1 MREKSGICSLKPDP
15 EAELNSQLAHGQNEN
30 GLLASEP
37 PCRQRQEQRPKPDRA
52 DLSAM
57 NLHKWLAALF
67 VMLALAG
74 CAQTTEQGQ
83 TPNSPYPPE
92 FDRHTHGG
100 VDM

>member
-1 MREKSGICSLKPDP
+1 MALVLPIGRDEM
-15 EAELNSQLAHGQNEN
+15 LAGQPA
-30 GLLASEP
+30 G
-37 PCRQRQEQRPKPDRA
+37 RQRQRQRSEPDRA
-52 DLSAM
+52 GLGTM

-74 CAQTTEQGQ
+74 CAQAATEQGQ
-83 TPNSPYPPE
+83 APNAPYPPE